1 MSKRSS
7 AIASLGIRQRGN
19 EPVGLILDSSVV
31 IAADRRGHSVRQIL
45 EQLQA
50 IHGEVEIGL
59 SVVTIAE
66 LIHGV
71 YRAQTDS
78 CRQRRLAFVDRLC
91 SDVPLHP
98 FTVEMARLV
107 GRIEG
112 EQGSKGIAI
121 PFEDLVIGVTA
132 LQLGF
137 EVATLNVRHFQLI
150 PSLKVVSQ

>member
-1 MSKRSS
+1 
-7 AIASLGIRQRGN
+7 
-19 EPVGLILDSSVV
+19 VGLILDSSVV
-31 IAADRRGHSVRQIL
+31 IAAERRGHSVRQIL

-50 IHGEVEIGL
+50 IHGDVEIGL

-71 YRAQTDS
+71 YRAQADS
-78 CRQRRLAFVDRLC
+78 DRQRRLAFIDRLC
-91 SDVPLHP
+91 SDVPL
-98 FTVEMARLV
+98 TVEMARLV

-137 EVATLNVRHFQLI
+137 DVATLNVGHFQLI

>member
-1 MSKRSS
+1 
-7 AIASLGIRQRGN
+7 
-19 EPVGLILDSSVV
+19 VGLILDSSVV
-31 IAADRRGHSVRQIL
+31 IAAERRGHSVRQIL

-71 YRAQTDS
+71 YRAQADS
-78 CRQRRLAFVDRLC
+78 DRQRRLAFIDRLC

-98 FTVEMARLV
+98 VTVEMARLV

>member
-1 MSKRSS
+1 M
-7 AIASLGIRQRGN
+7 
-19 EPVGLILDSSVV
+19 GLILDSSIL
-31 IAADRRGHSVRQIL
+31 IAAERRGHSVRQIL
-45 EQLQA
+45 EQLQV

-71 YRAQTDS
+71 YRAQADFH
-78 CRQRRLAFVDRLC
+78 RQRRLAFVDRLC
-91 SDVPLHP
+91 GDVPLHP